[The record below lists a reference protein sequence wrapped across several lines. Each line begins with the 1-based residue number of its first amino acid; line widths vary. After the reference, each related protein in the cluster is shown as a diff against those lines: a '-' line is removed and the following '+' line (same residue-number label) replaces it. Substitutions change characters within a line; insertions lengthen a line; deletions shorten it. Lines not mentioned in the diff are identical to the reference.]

1 MAFSEVN
8 RGCAPDKRN
17 KNSVYKSPE
26 GPWGEYGVD
35 TYYCNTKLCN
45 ASVRLMPGM
54 VSLVISAALLLVLSV

>member
-35 TYYCNTKLCN
+35 TFYCNTKLCN
-45 ASVRLMPGM
+45 ASVRMTPG
-54 VSLVISAALLLVLSV
+54 LVTAIITAAILVLRL

>member
-1 MAFSEVN
+1 MKFLEVN

-35 TYYCNTKLCN
+35 TFYCNKQLCN
-45 ASVRLMPGM
+45 ASVKIIPGL
-54 VSLVISAALLLVLSV
+54 VSLIISALLVLRV